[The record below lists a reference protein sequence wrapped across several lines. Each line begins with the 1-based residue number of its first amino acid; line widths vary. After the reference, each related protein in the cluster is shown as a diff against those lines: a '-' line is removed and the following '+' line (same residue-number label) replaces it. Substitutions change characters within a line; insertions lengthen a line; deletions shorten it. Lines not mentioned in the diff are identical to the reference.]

1 MEWSGSHHHRRQHD
15 PAYRPNPYD
24 GHRRGGHRFGHGAKP
39 KRSVQRSALY
49 DHAGPAANAI
59 VEHAFAR
66 SAVAGGAAFTLT
78 VTGINFVSGSVVQW
92 NGAARTTAFVS
103 ATQLTAQVPA
113 SDIAAPGT
121 ASVTVQNQSVVS
133 NALPFDITQA
143 PAPPPSLS
151 TLSPTSAVAGG
162 AAFTLTVT
170 GSNFVSGSLVQW
182 NGAAR
187 TTAFVS
193 ATQLTAQISASDI
206 AAPDT
211 TSVTVL
217 NQSVVSNALPFTIT
231 QAPPAPLVI
240 TTNSLPDATVN
251 VAYSA
256 TLAASGGTPP
266 YTRWSI
272 VSGSLPKGLSLD
284 QTSGVVSGTVTKPGS
299 PSFTVQVTDA
309 GSRTATKVFTIRVG
323 KR

>member
-1 MEWSGSHHHRRQHD
+1 M
-15 PAYRPNPYD
+15 
-24 GHRRGGHRFGHGAKP
+24 
-39 KRSVQRSALY
+39 
-49 DHAGPAANAI
+49 
-59 VEHAFAR
+59 
-66 SAVAGGAAFTLT
+66 
-78 VTGINFVSGSVVQW
+78 
-92 NGAARTTAFVS
+92 
-103 ATQLTAQVPA
+103 
-113 SDIAAPGT
+113 
-121 ASVTVQNQSVVS
+121 
-133 NALPFDITQA
+133 
-143 PAPPPSLS
+143 
-151 TLSPTSAVAGG
+151 
-162 AAFTLTVT
+162 
-170 GSNFVSGSLVQW
+170 
-182 NGAAR
+182 
-187 TTAFVS
+187 
-193 ATQLTAQISASDI
+193 
-206 AAPDT
+206 
-211 TSVTVL
+211 L